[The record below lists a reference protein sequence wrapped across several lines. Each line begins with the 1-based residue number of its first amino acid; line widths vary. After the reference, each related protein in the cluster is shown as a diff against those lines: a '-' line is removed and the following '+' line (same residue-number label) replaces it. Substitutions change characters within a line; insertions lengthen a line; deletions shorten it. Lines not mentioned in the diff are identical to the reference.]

1 MHKVL
6 HILRSEPNETVQQLI
21 EAMSG
26 DDGVTVAVLYRDDIA
41 RVPVNWHRLVDDI
54 FASEK
59 VICW

>member
-1 MHKVL
+1 MNKFL
-6 HILRSEPNETVQQLI
+6 HILRSEPNETVRQLI

-26 DDGVTVAVLYRDDIA
+26 DEGVTVAVLYQDDIA
-41 RVPVNWHRLVDDI
+41 CVPVNWHRLVDDI

>member
-1 MHKVL
+1 MNKLL

-21 EAMSG
+21 EAISG
-26 DDGVTVAVLYRDDIA
+26 DEGITVAVLYRDDIA
-41 RVPVNWHRLVDDI
+41 RIPVNWHRLVDDI

>member
-1 MHKVL
+1 MNKLL
-6 HILRSEPNETVQQLI
+6 HILRSEPDETVQRLI

-26 DDGVTVAVLYRDDIA
+26 DEGVTVAVLYRDDIA

-54 FASEK
+54 FDSEK